1 MPPNI
6 QEIDRRLA
14 DIAGLIER
22 QQKLVAATR
31 ANGRPAD
38 APMRLLASMLRP
50 SRMLEDER
58 SRAIGGSAS
67 QSAVA

>member
-1 MPPNI
+1 MPPDI

-14 DIAGLIER
+14 NIASLIER
-22 QQKLVAATR
+22 QQELVAATR
-31 ANGRPAD
+31 AGGRPAD
-38 APMRLLASMLRP
+38 APMRLLASMLRH

-58 SRAIGGSAS
+58 SRAIRKSTA